1 MELLTEGNEY
11 TKSSNAV
18 TKSFAALFFSL
29 EIKMYGSAHY
39 ITLHLNQIISLT
51 LLSSWW
57 EIRGGIKDHEVK
69 A

>member
-51 LLSSWW
+51 LLSS
-57 EIRGGIKDHEVK
+57 
-69 A
+69 